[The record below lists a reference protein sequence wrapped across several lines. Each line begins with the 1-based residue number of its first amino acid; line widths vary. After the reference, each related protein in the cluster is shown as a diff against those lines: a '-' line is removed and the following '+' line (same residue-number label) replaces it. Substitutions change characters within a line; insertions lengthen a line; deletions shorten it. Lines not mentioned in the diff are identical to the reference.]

1 MYYYY
6 LYKSLNRVKW
16 KIERFFCKKF
26 CVSYLYKKNS
36 YFDPKSIRFDGMPY
50 LRIADSA
57 TVHIGHSVRIVSTKF
72 LGIDSSVF
80 TKISV
85 AKNSYLIIGNYTGMT
100 NSIIYSDVGVEI
112 GHHVNIGAGTM
123 IIDSDFHSLD
133 WHDRHDRTDYQN
145 RVSKPIKIGD
155 YVFIGTRSIILK
167 GVKIGDKAIIA
178 AGSVVSCDIPEG
190 EMWGGNPARYIKNVP
205 NFV

>member
-1 MYYYY
+1 M
-6 LYKSLNRVKW
+6 VC
-16 KIERFFCKKF
+16 IIICKKNI
-26 CVSYLYKKNS
+26 CY
-36 YFDPKSIRFDGMPY
+36 DPHSIRFDGIPH
-50 LRIADSA
+50 LFFSDSA

-133 WHDRHDRTDYQN
+133 WHDRHDSTDYQN